1 MTENRQS
8 RESLLLPIL
17 IPVWAL
23 TVIGAALF
31 LFSRV
36 LLHLSHNAATA
47 TAFVTAAGILVV
59 ATAAASRKHV
69 TGATLFSFVG
79 GVVGVAMLTSGLALL
94 VGQPEGE
101 AEQAVVLALSAP
113 VNAAQTGFAQTT
125 LTAPAGASF
134 TIAFDNQDTGVQHNV
149 VIATADPATDPG
161 AQILFDGPLVS
172 GPTQVS
178 YAVDPLEVGTYV
190 YYCKVH
196 PTTMKGTL
204 TVTEAAQ
211 PGEPAGLTIVASG
224 LAFDTDTVNLPAD
237 TETQLTLENK
247 DAGTPHN
254 FAIYSDAGYTT
265 PRFQGEIFPGPA
277 SKTYTI
283 PALPA
288 GTYYFRCDVHPNM
301 QGTVIV
307 GGGGAG
313 STATVTP
320 AASSSMGPGMS
331 MSPGTSM
338 SPGMMGSGSGMMS
351 GGGMMGSGASPSP
364 SSSPS
369 PSAG

>member
-8 RESLLLPIL
+8 LLLPIA
-17 IPVWAL
+17 IPVCAL
-23 TVIGAALF
+23 AAIAAVLF

-36 LLHLSHNAATA
+36 LLHLSHTAATA
-47 TAFVTAAGILVV
+47 TAVVTAAGILAV
-59 ATAAASRKHV
+59 ATVAASRKHV

-79 GVVGVAMLTSGLALL
+79 GVVGVAMLASGLALL
-94 VGQPEGE
+94 VGQPKGE
-101 AEQAVVLALSAP
+101 AEQAVVLALTAP
-113 VNAAQTGFAQTT
+113 VNAAQNGFAQTT
-125 LTAPAGASF
+125 LTAPAGATF

-161 AQILFDGPLVS
+161 AQILFDGTLVS

-211 PGEPAGLTIVASG
+211 PGAPASPTIVASG
-224 LAFDTDTVNLPAD
+224 LAFDTDIVNLPAD

-254 FAIYSDAGYTT
+254 FAIYQDAGYTT
-265 PRFQGEIFPGPA
+265 PLFQGEIFPGPA

-288 GTYYFRCDVHPNM
+288 GTYYFHCDVHPNM

-307 GGGGAG
+307 GGGGGG
-313 STATVTP
+313 STATGTP
-320 AASSSMGPGMS
+320 TASSSMGP
-331 MSPGTSM
+331 
-338 SPGMMGSGSGMMS
+338 GMMS
-351 GGGMMGSGASPSP
+351 GGGMMGSGVSPTP
-364 SSSPS
+364 SAS